1 MKTLKKASFGM
12 VALLALGMTSCLNH
26 SDPEFGISGGT
37 YYALQRNEILGE
49 DTVAT
54 FAPYVMVLSNE
65 PSTKVTVT
73 SPTYMFGLPMKNLS
87 DGYVWETNYDGYYGG
102 DYNKFFHS
110 SLSEET
116 YTIRMTNAEG
126 KVAQTTFMLGV
137 KAEDALGVLNP
148 QYTYDVT
155 KGVTI
160 KWESVKNAN
169 RYELTAWDVDVE
181 NKVVV
186 DYVEGSNATEL
197 VFNPGEAMQF
207 GFQKGKTYKFVLSAW
222 KVVNNRPKIKLNSD
236 DVYTIPAWGE

>member
-37 YYALQRNEILGE
+37 YYALQRNDIMDN
-49 DTVAT
+49 DTMAA

-87 DGYVWETNYDGYYGG
+87 DGYIWESRVASY
-102 DYNKFFHS
+102 DYNS
-110 SLSEET
+110 SLPEET
-116 YTIRMTNAEG
+116 YTIQMTNAEG

-160 KWESVKNAN
+160 KWEPVRNAN

-222 KVVNNRPKIKLNSD
+222 KVVNNRPKIKLTSE

>member
-37 YYALQRNEILGE
+37 YYALQRNDIMDN
-49 DTVAT
+49 DTMAA

-87 DGYVWETNYDGYYGG
+87 DGYIWESRVASY
-102 DYNKFFHS
+102 DYNS
-110 SLSEET
+110 SLPEET
-116 YTIRMTNAEG
+116 YTIQMTNAEG

-148 QYTYDVT
+148 EYTYEVT

-160 KWESVKNAN
+160 KWEPVRNAN

-222 KVVNNRPKIKLNSD
+222 KVVNNRPKIKLTSE